1 VTVLFFG
8 LPGVSVLGDQDQV
21 VFVTRC

>member
-1 VTVLFFG
+1 VLFFG